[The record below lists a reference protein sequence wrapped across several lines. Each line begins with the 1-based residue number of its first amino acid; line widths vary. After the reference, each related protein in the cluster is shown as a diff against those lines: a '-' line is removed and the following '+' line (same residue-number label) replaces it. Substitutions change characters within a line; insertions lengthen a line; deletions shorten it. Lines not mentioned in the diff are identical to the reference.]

1 MLTSRLSLSF
11 PLTVT
16 QTALTVT
23 LALAGVLSGT
33 VPSLPSNSSTSLR
46 FEQAASA
53 QAVSETE
60 VRDYAAIVLQMEPR
74 RQTVLRDIETI
85 IGSKPEAIPCYQTR
99 TLRRLPQDARELA
112 VSYCNAYKEL
122 IESRGLS
129 IVRFNQITEQ
139 AQADEELKRR
149 IQAAMLETQS

>member
-1 MLTSRLSLSF
+1 MLTSRFSVSF

-16 QTALTVT
+16 QTALTLT

-33 VPSLPSNSSTSLR
+33 VPSVPSNFSDSLR
-46 FEQAASA
+46 LERSASA
-53 QAVSETE
+53 QAISETE
-60 VRDYAAIVLQMEPR
+60 VRDYAIIVLQMEPR

-122 IESRGLS
+122 IESRGLT
-129 IVRFNQITEQ
+129 VARFNQITQQ

-149 IQAAMLETQS
+149 IQTAMIETQS